1 MFKYTQLQFDKEF
14 EKIINDNPQWE
25 YMDTLQV
32 REFVKNAYDRIS
44 NIANTRG
51 IYTDYAG
58 HQSILGDI
66 ITGIDFGENEAT
78 IVRRWSENKH
88 ETFFE
93 YGLYEGA
100 FEEIEKKLSDY
111 GYTTSVLRG
120 LRYNKDDVISFDD
133 GRGEVRIEWS
143 TDNGS
148 PVIEYFE
155 IVVDGRTIYKH
166 EGKKLVVDDE
176 DYRPRSVEATPIDV
190 EEIARRVKQGNRKG
204 LTPTPTKKGE
214 ENSYLINANTVYVR
228 HEDHFEEMNVELRVS
243 KNGHL
248 YYYNTTLNRLAGY
261 KKR

>member
-1 MFKYTQLQFDKEF
+1 MFKYTELQFDKEF
-14 EKIINDNPQWE
+14 EKIIKDNPQWE

-32 REFVKNAYDRIS
+32 RKFVKDAYDRIS

-51 IYTDYAG
+51 IYMDYAG

-66 ITGIDFGENEAT
+66 MTGIDFGESEAT

-111 GYTTSVLRG
+111 GYTTAVLRG
-120 LRYNKDDVISFDD
+120 LRYNKDDVITFDGD
-133 GRGEVRIEWS
+133 KGEVRIEWS

-155 IVVDGRTIYKH
+155 IIVSGHSIYKY
-166 EGKKLVVDDE
+166 EGKKPNVSDE
-176 DYRPRSVEATPIDV
+176 YYQPRNVETTSIDV
-190 EEIARRVKQGNRKG
+190 EEIAKRVKQGNIKD

-214 ENSYLINANTVYVR
+214 ENSYLINVNTVYVR

-243 KNGHL
+243 KKGHL